1 MKRRFPAALCVL
13 SLLLLPSCADSRP
26 PADPP
31 PADPPP
37 AETVTDSD
45 RAAYLARIDEL
56 TDTVLTLRQESFI
69 QKAEYEA
76 RVSALLEEIAA
87 LKARLALMDSPDSGT
102 DLPVSG
108 HPSESPA
115 DTAPS
120 SRPTAPPQT
129 APAPSAAFHF
139 EIRNGHAVIVAYLGD
154 QPHVRVPAAIEGY
167 PVTAIEENAFK
178 STSVVTVELPYS
190 LTHIGWFAFADCPS
204 LTAVTLPASVEN
216 IGYGAFDG
224 CTHLTLICPADSY
237 AAQYAQSFAIPHKEE

>member
-31 PADPPP
+31 PADLPP

-45 RAAYLARIDEL
+45 RAAYLTRIAEL

-87 LKARLALMDSPDSGT
+87 LKARLALMESPDSGT

-120 SRPTAPPQT
+120 SRPTVPPQT

-139 EIRNGHAVIVAYLGD
+139 EIRDGHAVIIAYLGD
-154 QPHVRVPAAIEGY
+154 EPHVRVPAAIEGY
-167 PVTAIEENAFK
+167 PVTALEEGAFR
-178 STSVVTVELPYS
+178 STPVVTVELPYS
-190 LTHIGWFAFADCPS
+190 LTHIGWFAFADCQS
-204 LTAVTLPASVEN
+204 LTDLTLPASVEN